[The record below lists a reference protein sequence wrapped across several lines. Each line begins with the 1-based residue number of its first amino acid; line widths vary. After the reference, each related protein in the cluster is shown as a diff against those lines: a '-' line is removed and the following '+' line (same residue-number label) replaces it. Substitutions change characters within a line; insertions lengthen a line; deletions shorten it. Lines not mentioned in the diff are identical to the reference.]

1 MKKKLPLILIFTVV
15 FVDLLGFGILIP
27 MLPTFAIKEIGL
39 SETAIGLV
47 IASYSLVQFIFNPIF
62 GSLSDQYGR
71 RKIILITLL
80 LNAAG
85 YLIFAYSHSFIML
98 LISRLVSGLGGSSIA
113 AAQAYIADITEKKDR
128 SKGMGLVGM
137 AFGLGFVFGPIL
149 GGFLAE
155 INYLFAGYAAAGF
168 SFSAFLVSLF
178 FLPESN
184 PVTKASNNIAFA
196 KPKIFNIEA
205 MKKLAGI
212 SPQTVMIGMFFVLT
226 FSVAN
231 IYGTFALLG
240 TEIYRFT
247 ELKVGLTYGIMG
259 ITSATMQGGGIRI
272 LSKYINDRKLIIVGT
287 FALMAALGLMPFGVN
302 FLGTAIVCVILSI
315 GTGILQPT
323 ILSLVSK
330 VTDDSEQG
338 VVLGVNQSLS
348 SLARMLGPLWGGF
361 AFQYIGYEF
370 PFLTGA
376 FFTFFI
382 LLFAIFY
389 FNRYIKE
396 EQPDPEKQC

>member
-1 MKKKLPLILIFTVV
+1 
-15 FVDLLGFGILIP
+15 
-27 MLPTFAIKEIGL
+27 
-39 SETAIGLV
+39 
-47 IASYSLVQFIFNPIF
+47 
-62 GSLSDQYGR
+62 
-71 RKIILITLL
+71 
-80 LNAAG
+80 
-85 YLIFAYSHSFIML
+85 
-98 LISRLVSGLGGSSIA
+98 
-113 AAQAYIADITEKKDR
+113 
-128 SKGMGLVGM
+128 MGLVGM
-137 AFGLGFVFGPIL
+137 AFGLCFVFGPIL